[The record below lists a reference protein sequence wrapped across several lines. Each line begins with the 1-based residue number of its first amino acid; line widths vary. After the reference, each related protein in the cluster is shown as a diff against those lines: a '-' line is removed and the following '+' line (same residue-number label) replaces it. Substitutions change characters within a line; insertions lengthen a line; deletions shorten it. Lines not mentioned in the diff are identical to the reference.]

1 MWSRISPEYRSRSEF
16 SGLSQTALIMFYH
29 CNGVPERARLS
40 TCFTWFSVSLLAW
53 LFRLAFVSA
62 WVGQEAL
69 PTCPPGNRFQHER
82 RRLPGLWRPRPRA
95 FPSCNLVTN
104 RSLSALKRPGAVCWP
119 EVQYLHNWRV
129 QLLTPKAG
137 FLNSVRLYALQPP
150 VVA

>member
-1 MWSRISPEYRSRSEF
+1 MESNQPRIQVAVRILRLVPDGTDYV
-16 SGLSQTALIMFYH
+16 LSLQWGA
-29 CNGVPERARLS
+29 RARASIDLLYLVFGV
-40 TCFTWFSVSLLAW
+40 FT
-53 LFRLAFVSA
+53 RLAVSA
-62 WVGQEAL
+62 GFRKRLGGPRGSAKL
-69 PTCPPGNRFQHER
+69 SPGNRFQHER